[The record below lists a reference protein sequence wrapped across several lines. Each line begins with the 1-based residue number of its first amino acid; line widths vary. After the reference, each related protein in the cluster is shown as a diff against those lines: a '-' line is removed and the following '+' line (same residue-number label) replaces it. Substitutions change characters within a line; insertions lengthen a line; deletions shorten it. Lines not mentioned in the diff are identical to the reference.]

1 MTFHV
6 RGHWNDRRQIPPS
19 RAHLLVEVDG
29 RRERYTATPGQ
40 PGPFRPGDWHASF
53 ELPAWVGPYLS
64 GHAFLE
70 LGVHRQDPS
79 LGGLI
84 ELPSPGGGGAAP
96 YRDGDADAA
105 GDTPQLM
112 ARIRHLER
120 SLVTAREE
128 PAQLREALGRAQA
141 ELSGRVAQ
149 QQRFEMARAELQNE
163 LRRVRAE
170 LDHERA
176 RRSEA
181 ERRSDAA
188 ARRVESL
195 RAELAS
201 ITVARDAA
209 TQEAAGLR
217 AELERLGS
225 ALTAVHERT
234 GPDASAIGEAEA
246 LLAEARSVRGR
257 AERRTSAVPE
267 HGGRGLRTWSHLS
280 ASASTVAQE

>member
-53 ELPAWVGPYLS
+53 ELPASVGPYLS
-64 GHAFLE
+64 AHAFLE

-84 ELPSPGGGGAAP
+84 ELPSPGEGGTAP
-96 YRDGDADAA
+96 HPDLDADAA

-149 QQRFEMARAELQNE
+149 QQRFEMARDELQNE

-257 AERRTSAVPE
+257 AERRTSAS
-267 HGGRGLRTWSHLS
+267 L
-280 ASASTVAQE
+280 STVDEV